1 MTYIRHEPCPSCG
14 SRDNLAVYTDHAYC
28 FGCGFIE
35 FFNYHS
41 RRINGVKDTTAKI
54 VSLPEDIVST
64 IPAIADSWIKKYDL
78 TLRELYEARVVW
90 SEYRQ
95 LLIFPY
101 FDDKRHLWGWQG
113 RYFGNDPK
121 HPKWTGKGAFKEQ
134 IKVHGDLTRC
144 KESGII
150 IVEDIIS
157 TIKLS
162 RIYNTTCLYGSYI
175 DINKY
180 CNIYNI
186 YKPSKYIIWLDKDKE
201 KESRLF
207 SLQFNKLGIPS
218 EVVSTERDPKEYN
231 TLEIKEIIES
241 KAINHPSSP

>member
-1 MTYIRHEPCPSCG
+1 MTYVRHEPCEHCG
-14 SRDNLAVYTDHAYC
+14 SRDNKAVYTDHSYC
-28 FGCGFIE
+28 FGCQHIE
-35 FFNYHS
+35 FFTYHN
-41 RRINGVKDTTAKI
+41 RRIDGVKDTTAKI

-101 FDDKRHLWGWQG
+101 FDDKGHLWGWQG

-144 KESGII
+144 KESSII

-207 SLQFNKLGIPS
+207 SLQFNKLDIPS

-241 KAINHPSSP
+241 KATNHPSSP

>member
-1 MTYIRHEPCPSCG
+1 MTYVRHDPCPSCG

-101 FDDKRHLWGWQG
+101 FDDKGHLWGWQG
-113 RYFGNDPK
+113 RYFGKDPK
-121 HPKWTGKGAFKEQ
+121 HPKWTGKGNFKEQ
-134 IKVHGDLTRC
+134 IKVYHPLT
-144 KESGII
+144 GII
-150 IVEDIIS
+150 ENGIILVEDIIS
-157 TIKLS
+157 CLKIS
-162 RIYNTTCLYGSYI
+162 RQFNCICLYGSSI
-175 DINKY
+175 DYNKI
-180 CNIYNI
+180 CKI
-186 YKPSKYIIWLDKDKE
+186 KPEKTILWLDKDKE
-201 KESRLF
+201 KEARLF
-207 SLQFNKLGIPS
+207 SLYLNKLGLYS
-218 EVVSTERDPKEYN
+218 EVRVTDLDPKEYDN
-231 TLEIKEIIES
+231 ITIRKIILNEEKDS
-241 KAINHPSSP
+241 KIF